1 MPKSEYY
8 AFNPT
13 RSGEAFK
20 TPHLPSLILELD
32 IFCALGTFQKKK
44 FYTVW
49 QNFFYWGSRFI
60 AIKGAS
66 KFKVDVIFVIFHEV
80 NIMLEI
86 DS

>member
-32 IFCALGTFQKKK
+32 IFCALGTSKKEE
-44 FYTVW
+44 VLHRVA
-49 QNFFYWGSRFI
+49 NFFYWGQ
-60 AIKGAS
+60 
-66 KFKVDVIFVIFHEV
+66 D
-80 NIMLEI
+80 L
-86 DS
+86 